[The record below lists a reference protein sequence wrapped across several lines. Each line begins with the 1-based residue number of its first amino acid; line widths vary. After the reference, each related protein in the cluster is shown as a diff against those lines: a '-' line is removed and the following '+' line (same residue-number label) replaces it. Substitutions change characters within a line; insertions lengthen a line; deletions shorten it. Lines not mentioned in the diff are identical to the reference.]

1 VRFRAYPG
9 REAVDNGHDRP
20 LAAGPP
26 LRGAFERRQESRRD
40 RHCAEEVLQRKR
52 WCQCCWCQCL
62 VLHRKSKR
70 PGATGG
76 EQIKRCVQL
85 QCQKRIADAGEV
97 RSWLPSS
104 GARGAVR
111 GVGKRPRNWYQ
122 AVLPRGET
130 HRRAIEAISRS
141 GSNSTNDLA
150 VAHRNRAMDGHQAV
164 THSSCRFWCKRMLRS
179 ILTFSVRD
187 LHRLSRVRPRANPI
201 TVCISLAMLYDIS
214 TTVPGGRSG
223 SEGDPC
229 QPGAV
234 AQRQQAH

>member
-85 QCQKRIADAGEV
+85 QCQNPACV
-97 RSWLPSS
+97 N
-104 GARGAVR
+104 
-111 GVGKRPRNWYQ
+111 VGMVGPEASHSCDNQSDLRQSCCFEASKIGRVHMNGMNTATH
-122 AVLPRGET
+122 AVL
-130 HRRAIEAISRS
+130 
-141 GSNSTNDLA
+141 L
-150 VAHRNRAMDGHQAV
+150 
-164 THSSCRFWCKRMLRS
+164 S
-179 ILTFSVRD
+179 ILTTSICARK
-187 LHRLSRVRPRANPI
+187 S
-201 TVCISLAMLYDIS
+201 S
-214 TTVPGGRSG
+214 T
-223 SEGDPC
+223 
-229 QPGAV
+229 AV
-234 AQRQQAH
+234 AEKVPVRHAPALLTTTSTSSK